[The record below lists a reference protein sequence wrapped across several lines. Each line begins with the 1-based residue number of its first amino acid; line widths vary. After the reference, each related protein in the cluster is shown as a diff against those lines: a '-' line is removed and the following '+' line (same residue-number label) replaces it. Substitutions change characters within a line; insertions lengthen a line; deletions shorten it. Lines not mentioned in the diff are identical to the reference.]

1 MMSGMPLEGI
11 KVLDFCEGAA
21 GPLCA
26 QTLGDFGADVIKV
39 QSPRSTRAA
48 ANRAA
53 NAAPAADSGQ
63 NRFPDRRLPTYDVR
77 NKRRIMLNLKEPDG
91 LRIAFQLIA
100 TADVLVENSRPGVSE
115 RLGIGYPAVSAARPE
130 VIYASMSGFG
140 HTGPE
145 RGRRGTDRVLQAYA
159 GPQSV
164 TGEPNR
170 RSVGIG
176 PAVIDNQGG
185 ANLTIGVL
193 LALVERQRSGAGQWV
208 DSSLY
213 DATVQLM
220 SRDITHYTGTG
231 VLPGKFGAL
240 FPYGAPYGN
249 FFASDGEFF
258 LGTQA
263 GAGSTDP
270 WQRLCAAA
278 GWDDLAKDP
287 RFASQGDRLAHRD
300 ELYEVIEPE
309 FARRTVQEWLEIAE
323 ESGNLASRVN
333 TVADVIEQEHAKARD
348 MVVDT
353 GFDGIKSAGIPIKLS
368 RTPGVIRIPPHMP
381 GEDTDSVL
389 AELGYS
395 PAEVTDFRAR
405 NVIG

>member
-1 MMSGMPLEGI
+1 MPGMPLAGI

-21 GPLCA
+21 GPFCA
-26 QTLGDFGADVIKV
+26 QMLGDFGADVIKI

-53 NAAPAADSGQ
+53 NAVPADGG

-77 NKRRIMLNLKEPDG
+77 NKRRIMLNLKDPDG
-91 LRIAFQLIA
+91 LRIAFRLIA
-100 TADVLVENSRPGVSE
+100 TADVLVENNRPGVSE
-115 RLGIGYPAVSAARPE
+115 RLGIGYQAVSAVRPE
-130 VIYASMSGFG
+130 IIYASMSGFG
-140 HTGPE
+140 QSGPE
-145 RGRRGTDRVLQAYA
+145 HARRGTDRVLQAYA

-164 TGEPNR
+164 TGEPGR

-176 PAVIDNQGG
+176 PAVIDNQAG

-193 LALVERQRSGAGQWV
+193 LALFERQRSGEGQWV

-220 SRDITHYTGTG
+220 GRDIMHYTGTG

-240 FPYGAPYGN
+240 FPYAAPYGN

-287 RFASQGDRLAHRD
+287 RFTSQGGRLAHRD
-300 ELYEVIEPE
+300 ELYEILEPE
-309 FARRTVQEWLEIAE
+309 FGRRTVREWLEIAE
-323 ESGNLASRVN
+323 ASGNLASRVN
-333 TVADVIEQEHAKARD
+333 TVADVIEQEHARARA
-348 MVVDT
+348 MVVET
-353 GFDGIKSAGIPIKLS
+353 GLDGIKSAGIPVKLS
-368 RTPGVIRIPPHMP
+368 RTPGTIRIPPHAP
-381 GEDTDSVL
+381 GQDTDHVL
-389 AELGYS
+389 AELGCS
-395 PAEVTDFRAR
+395 LAEIADFRAR
-405 NVIG
+405 QVAG

>member
-1 MMSGMPLEGI
+1 MPGMPLEGI

-21 GPLCA
+21 GPFCA
-26 QTLGDFGADVIKV
+26 QMLGDFGADVIKV

-53 NAAPAADSGQ
+53 SAGRPEGGQ

-77 NKRRIMLNLKEPDG
+77 NKRRIMLNLKDPDG
-91 LRIAFQLIA
+91 LRIAYQLIA
-100 TADVLVENSRPGVSE
+100 TADVLVENNRPGVSE
-115 RLGIGYPAVSAARPE
+115 RLGIGYEAVAAARPQI
-130 VIYASMSGFG
+130 IYASMSGFG
-140 HTGPE
+140 HSGPE
-145 RGRRGTDRVLQAYA
+145 RARRGTDRVLQAYA

-164 TGEPNR
+164 TGELGR

-176 PAVIDNQGG
+176 PAVIDNQAG

-193 LALVERQRSGAGQWV
+193 VALIERQRSGRGQWI

-213 DATVQLM
+213 DAAVQLM
-220 SRDITHYTGTG
+220 GRDIMHFTGTG

-263 GAGSTDP
+263 GAGSLDP

-278 GWDDLAKDP
+278 GWDELARDP
-287 RFASQGDRLAHRD
+287 RFTSQGDRLAHRD
-300 ELYEVIEPE
+300 ELYEILEPE
-309 FARRTVQEWLEIAE
+309 FARRTVQEWLDIAE
-323 ESGNLASRVN
+323 ASGNMASRVN
-333 TVADVIEQEHAKARD
+333 TVADVIEQEHAKARE

-353 GFDGIKSAGIPIKLS
+353 GLDGIKSAGIAIKLS
-368 RTPGVIRIPPHMP
+368 RTPGTIRIPPHTP
-381 GEDTDSVL
+381 GQDTEGVL

-395 PAEVTDFRAR
+395 AGQIAGLRDRRVAE
-405 NVIG
+405 

>member
-1 MMSGMPLEGI
+1 MSGMPLEGI

-21 GPLCA
+21 GPFCA
-26 QTLGDFGADVIKV
+26 QMLGDFGAEVIKI

-53 NAAPAADSGQ
+53 NVPADGGEGG
-63 NRFPDRRLPTYDVR
+63 RFPDRRLPTYDTR
-77 NKRRIMLNLKEPDG
+77 NKRRIMINLKEPDG

-115 RLGIGYPAVSAARPE
+115 RLGIGYPAVSAARSE
-130 VIYASMSGFG
+130 IIYASMSGFG

-164 TGEPNR
+164 TGEPGQ

-176 PAVIDNQGG
+176 PAVIDNQAG

-193 LALVERQRSGAGQWV
+193 LALIERQGSGAGQWV

-220 SRDITHYTGTG
+220 GRDIMHYTGTG

-249 FFASDGEFF
+249 FLASDGEFF

-263 GAGSTDP
+263 GAGSADP

-278 GWDDLAKDP
+278 GWEDLAKDP
-287 RFASQGDRLAHRD
+287 RFTSQGNRLAHRD
-300 ELYEVIEPE
+300 ELYEILEPE

-323 ESGNLASRVN
+323 VSGNLASRVN
-333 TVADVIEQEHAKARD
+333 TVADVIEQEHAKARQ

-353 GFDGIKSAGIPIKLS
+353 GFDGVKAAGIPIKLS
-368 RTPGVIRIPPHMP
+368 RTPGAIRVPAHTP
-381 GEDTDSVL
+381 GEDTDEVL
-389 AELGYS
+389 TGLGYS

-405 NVIG
+405 GVIG

>member
-1 MMSGMPLEGI
+1 MSGMALEGI

-21 GPLCA
+21 GPFCA
-26 QTLGDFGADVIKV
+26 QMLGDFGADVIKI

-53 NAAPAADSGQ
+53 NTSADDGAA

-77 NKRRIMLNLKEPDG
+77 NKRRIMINLKQPEG
-91 LRIAFQLIA
+91 LRIAYQLIA

-130 VIYASMSGFG
+130 IIYASMSGFG
-140 HTGPE
+140 QTGPE
-145 RGRRGTDRVLQAYA
+145 RHRRGTDRVLQAYA

-164 TGEPNR
+164 TGEPGE

-176 PAVIDNQGG
+176 PAMIDNQAG

-193 LALVERQRSGAGQWV
+193 LALIERRTSGVGQWV

-220 SRDITHYTGTG
+220 GRDIMHYTGTG

-249 FFASDGEFF
+249 FLAADGEFF

-263 GAGSTDP
+263 GAGSADP
-270 WQRLCAAA
+270 WQRLCEAA
-278 GWDDLAKDP
+278 GWEDLARDP
-287 RFASQGDRLAHRD
+287 RFTSQGGRLAHRD
-300 ELYEVIEPE
+300 ELYKILEPE
-309 FARRTVQEWLEIAE
+309 FARRTVAEWIDIADA
-323 ESGNLASRVN
+323 SGNLASRVN
-333 TVADVIEQEHAKARD
+333 TVADLIEQEHAKARE

-353 GFDGIKSAGIPIKLS
+353 GFDAIKSAGIPIKLS
-368 RTPGVIRIPPHMP
+368 RTPGEIRIPPHTP
-381 GEDTDSVL
+381 GEDTDQVL
-389 AELGYS
+389 TELGYS
-395 PAEVTDFRAR
+395 PDEVSDFHTRG
-405 NVIG
+405 VVG

>member
-1 MMSGMPLEGI
+1 MPGMPLEGI

-21 GPLCA
+21 GPFCA
-26 QTLGDFGADVIKV
+26 QMLGDFGADVIKV

-53 NAAPAADSGQ
+53 NASRPESGQ

-77 NKRRIMLNLKEPDG
+77 NKRRIMLNLKDPEG
-91 LRIAFQLIA
+91 LRIAYELIA
-100 TADVLVENSRPGVSE
+100 TADVLVENNRPGVSE
-115 RLGIGYPAVSAARPE
+115 RLGIGYEAVSAARPQI
-130 VIYASMSGFG
+130 IYASMSGFG

-145 RGRRGTDRVLQAYA
+145 RARRGTDRVLQAYA

-164 TGEPNR
+164 TGEVGR

-176 PAVIDNQGG
+176 PAVIDNQAG

-193 LALVERQRSGAGQWV
+193 VALIERQHSGQGQWI

-213 DATVQLM
+213 DAAVQLM
-220 SRDITHYTGTG
+220 GRDIMHYSGTG

-263 GAGSTDP
+263 GAGSLDP

-287 RFASQGDRLAHRD
+287 RFTSQGDRLAHRD
-300 ELYEVIEPE
+300 ELYEILEPE
-309 FARRTVQEWLEIAE
+309 FARRTVQEWLDIAE
-323 ESGNLASRVN
+323 TSGNMASRVN
-333 TVADVIEQEHAKARD
+333 TVADVIDQEHAKARE

-353 GFDGIKSAGIPIKLS
+353 GLDGIKAAGIPVKLS
-368 RTPGVIRIPPHMP
+368 RTPGTIRIPPHTP
-381 GEDTDSVL
+381 GQDTADVL
-389 AELGYS
+389 TELGYS
-395 PAEVTDFRAR
+395 PDQIATLQAQHIAE
-405 NVIG
+405 